1 MWVRKPPIGRD
12 DIMITRNGIAVSQG
26 VAIGDALVI
35 GSEDFRIPQRFI
47 PRRIV
52 EQELVRFR
60 QALLHVSEEIAE
72 NERLANEAIGV
83 QYGAIFAA
91 HLQMAQD
98 PKLIS
103 EVETLIRD
111 RCYSPE
117 FASSR
122 TLRKYA
128 KQFQSLGNA
137 YFAERAADIYDLE
150 KRILRHLLGERRESL
165 SELTE
170 PVIVLAHNLTPSE
183 TAGLNREFVLGFVTE
198 AGGRTSHTAILAAAL
213 QIPAVVG
220 VGPFLAD
227 VSGGETVIVDGKS
240 GEFIIDPDDDALI
253 RINATREKYKDV
265 EVRRQLLSD
274 LIPETRD
281 GTRIQL
287 LGNIEFP
294 HEAEQCELR
303 GADGIGLY
311 RTEFLYL
318 GKDTSPSEE
327 DHFQAYSEVIRSF
340 PNHPIIIRTLD
351 LGADKIPGKLN
362 RLYSDQSNPALG
374 LRSIRLS
381 LHDMKMFKTQIRAI
395 LRASVN
401 VDLGIM
407 FPLVSSLLEF
417 RQARMVVREVME
429 DLDEQHIPYNRGIS
443 LGIMVEVP
451 ATVMMA
457 EEFAREVDFFSIG
470 TNDLIQYTLAADR
483 SDPMVAKWHNA
494 ADPAIIRMIEMVVA
508 AAKRHD
514 VTVSV
519 CGQMSSDPK
528 CVPLLLGLGIRQ
540 ISVSPHAIPE
550 IKEVI
555 RSLTIEKA
563 RAIAEYAKTQELARD
578 VESFLNR
585 ELRQL
590 VPEYTR

>member
-1 MWVRKPPIGRD
+1 
-12 DIMITRNGIAVSQG
+12 MINRNGIAVSPG

-47 PRRIV
+47 PRKIV
-52 EQELVRFR
+52 EQELLRFR
-60 QALLHVSEEIAE
+60 MALQHVSEEISE

-150 KRILRHLLGERRESL
+150 KRILRHLLGEQRESL
-165 SELTE
+165 AELTQ

-198 AGGRTSHTAILAAAL
+198 VGGRTSHTAILAAAL

-227 VSGGETVIVDGKS
+227 VSGGDTVIVDGKS
-240 GEFIIDPDDDALI
+240 GEFIIDPDDETLF
-253 RINATREKYKDV
+253 RINAMKARYQHED
-265 EVRRQLLSD
+265 VRRQLLSD
-274 LIPETRD
+274 LVPETQD
-281 GTRIQL
+281 GTRIKL

-318 GKDTSPSEE
+318 GRDTIPTEE
-327 DHFQAYSEVIRSF
+327 DHFAAYSEVIGAF
-340 PNHPIIIRTLD
+340 PDHPIIIRTLD
-351 LGADKIPGKLN
+351 LGADKIPGWMNKQ
-362 RLYSDQSNPALG
+362 YAEDSNPALG

-395 LRASVN
+395 LRASVG
-401 VDLGIM
+401 VELGIM

-417 RQARMVVREVME
+417 RQSRMVVREVME
-429 DLDEQHIPYNRGIS
+429 DLDEQGIPYNRDIS

-483 SDPMVAKWHNA
+483 SDPMVAKWHNS
-494 ADPAIIRMIEMVVA
+494 ADPSIIRMIDMVVQ
-508 AAKRHD
+508 AAKRHNIP
-514 VTVSV
+514 VSV

-528 CVPLLLGLGIRQ
+528 CVPLLIGLGIRQ

-555 RSLTIEKA
+555 RNLSLQKA
-563 RAIAEYAKTQELARD
+563 DAMAEYAKSQELARD
-578 VESFLNR
+578 VESYLNR
-585 ELRQL
+585 ELRKL
-590 VPEYTR
+590 VPDSPR

>member
-1 MWVRKPPIGRD
+1 
-12 DIMITRNGIAVSQG
+12 MIIRNGIAVSPG
-26 VAIGDALVI
+26 IAIGDALVI

-52 EQELVRFR
+52 EPELARFR
-60 QALLHVSEEIAE
+60 QALQHVSEEIAE
-72 NERLANEAIGV
+72 NERLANEAIGL

-150 KRILRHLLGERRESL
+150 KRILRHLLGEKRESL
-165 SELTE
+165 AELTE
-170 PVIVLAHNLTPSE
+170 PVVVLAHNLTPSE
-183 TAGLNREFVLGFVTE
+183 TAGLNRELVLGFVTE
-198 AGGRTSHTAILAAAL
+198 VGGRTSHTAILAAAL

-220 VGPFLAD
+220 VGNFLAD

-240 GEFIIDPDDDALI
+240 GEFIIDPDDDTLF
-253 RINATREKYKDV
+253 RINATKEKYRDA
-265 EVRRQLLSD
+265 ETRRQLLSD
-274 LIPETRD
+274 LVSETKD
-281 GTRIQL
+281 GTRINL

-294 HEAEQCELR
+294 QEAEQCEVR

-318 GKDTSPSEE
+318 GRDTIPSEE
-327 DHFQAYSEVIRSF
+327 DHIAAYTEVIKAF
-340 PNHPIIIRTLD
+340 PNHPIVIRTQD
-351 LGADKIPGKLN
+351 LGADKIPGWFN
-362 RLYSDQSNPALG
+362 QQYAEDSNPALG
-374 LRSIRLS
+374 MRSIRLS
-381 LHDMKMFKTQIRAI
+381 LHDMAMFKTQIRAI
-395 LRASVN
+395 LRASIG
-401 VDLGIM
+401 VDLGVM

-429 DLDEQHIPYNRGIS
+429 DLDEQNIPYNRDIR

-483 SDPMVAKWHNA
+483 SDPLVAKWHNA
-494 ADPAIIRMIEMVVA
+494 ADPAIIRMIEMVNQA
-508 AAKRHD
+508 ARKHNVD
-514 VTVSV
+514 VSV

-528 CVPLLLGLGIRQ
+528 CVPLLIGLGIRQ

-555 RSLTIEKA
+555 RALTMEKA
-563 RAIAEYAKTQELARD
+563 EAIANYAKSQELARD

-590 VPEYTR
+590 VPEPTK

>member
-1 MWVRKPPIGRD
+1 
-12 DIMITRNGIAVSQG
+12 MINRNGIAVSPG
-26 VAIGDALVI
+26 VAIGEALVI

-47 PRRIV
+47 PRKHVR
-52 EQELVRFR
+52 QELERFHL
-60 QALLHVSEEIAE
+60 ALKHVSEEITE
-72 NERLANEAIGV
+72 NERLANEEIGAL
-83 QYGAIFAA
+83 YGAIFSA

-137 YFAERAADIYDLE
+137 YFAERAVDIYDLE
-150 KRILRHLLGERRESL
+150 KRILRHLLGEQRESL
-165 SELTE
+165 ADLTE
-170 PVIVLAHNLTPSE
+170 PVVVLAHNLTPSE
-183 TAGLNREFVLGFVTE
+183 TAGLNREFVLGFATE
-198 AGGRTSHTAILAAAL
+198 VGGRTSHTAILAAAL
-213 QIPAVVG
+213 EIPAVVG
-220 VGPFLAD
+220 LGSFLAD
-227 VSGGETVIVDGKS
+227 ISGGETVLIDGTT
-240 GEFIIDPDDDALI
+240 GEFSIDPDDETLI
-253 RINATREKYKDV
+253 RFNASRERHKSTVHRLESMSELVSETSDGVRIN
-265 EVRRQLLSD
+265 
-274 LIPETRD
+274 
-281 GTRIQL
+281 L

-294 HEAEQCELR
+294 QEAEQCQHR

-318 GKDTSPSEE
+318 GRDEVPNEE
-327 DHFQAYSEVIRSF
+327 DHYQAYRKVAQTF
-340 PNHPIIIRTLD
+340 PDQLTIIRTLD
-351 LGADKIPGKLN
+351 LGADKIPGWMA
-362 RLYSDQSNPALG
+362 REHDEESNPALG

-381 LHDMKMFKTQIRAI
+381 LTNLDMFKTQLRAI
-395 LRASVN
+395 LRAAVGVN
-401 VDLGIM
+401 IGIM

-417 RQARMVVREVME
+417 RRARMAVREVME
-429 DLDEQHIPYNRGIS
+429 DLEEQNIACNKNVL

-451 ATVMMA
+451 ATVIMA

-483 SDPMVAKWHNA
+483 SDPEVAKYHSA
-494 ADPAIIRMIEMVVA
+494 ADPAIIRMIDMVIKAGEKHNVP
-508 AAKRHD
+508 
-514 VTVSV
+514 VSV

-528 CVPLLLGLGIRQ
+528 CVPLLIGLGIRQ

-555 RSLTIEKA
+555 RKISIEQA
-563 RAIAEYAKTQELARD
+563 VEIAQYAISQELARD
-578 VESFLNR
+578 VESYLTR
-585 ELRQL
+585 ELQKL
-590 VPEYTR
+590 LAEK